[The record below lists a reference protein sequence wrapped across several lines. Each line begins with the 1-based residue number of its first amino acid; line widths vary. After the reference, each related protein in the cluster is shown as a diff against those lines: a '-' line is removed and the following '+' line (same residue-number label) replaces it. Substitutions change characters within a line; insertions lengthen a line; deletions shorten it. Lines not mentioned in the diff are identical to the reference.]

1 MSDTDPQEWVW
12 QGWFGPMADAAA
24 AKALTDQDQRAG
36 VWVPVH
42 GEPPAAVDLAG
53 TMGMFA
59 VQTRR
64 AEPIPTPSGLM
75 EANTAIVGRLVG
87 A

>member
-1 MSDTDPQEWVW
+1 MSDTDPQEWGW

-36 VWVPVH
+36 VWVPVQ
-42 GEPPAAVDLAG
+42 GEPPAAVDVAG
-53 TMGMFA
+53 TIGMFA
-59 VQTRR
+59 VQTRLSDS
-64 AEPIPTPSGLM
+64 IPTPAGLM
-75 EANTAIVGRLVG
+75 EADPAIVGRLVG